1 MNQNIA
7 KSSALLLSTGHQFSH
22 QTKRAACSGCSL
34 QENHFRSYVW
44 NNLSQTESFELSRFQ
59 RCVAKQIQGFFMRTR
74 TDICES
80 MLGIHPVSSK
90 MIIRKILF
98 LHKRLS
104 LPSDS
109 VSQQILFKK
118 AEIVLDEHSNDYKR
132 VCTG

>member
-1 MNQNIA
+1 
-7 KSSALLLSTGHQFSH
+7 
-22 QTKRAACSGCSL
+22 
-34 QENHFRSYVW
+34 
-44 NNLSQTESFELSRFQ
+44 
-59 RCVAKQIQGFFMRTR
+59 MRTR

-109 VSQQILFKK
+109 FSQQIFLRKLKLYLTNIPMITRGFVADSCQLLCVYDLQHILQGYTSVQRLPNKTGTISGTLK
-118 AEIVLDEHSNDYKR
+118 IYVIVAPEAIQ
-132 VCTG
+132 